1 MSAARYSR
9 RDVLRMAGLGAAALS
24 FPANLRAA
32 DAPPPKPS
40 EGRIVV
46 DFSRELGPIK
56 PLHGVNNG
64 PFNWGGRANVSVF
77 HREAGI
83 PWVRL
88 HDVHWPSPDV
98 VDIPCIFPL
107 FQADPEDPGN
117 YLFPKTDAYIKTIV
131 DLGEQIVWRLG
142 VSIEHSGYFYT
153 HPPEDFGKWAKVCV
167 NLIRHYNE
175 GWAGGFHHN
184 IRYWEIWNEPSNGK
198 TMWSGTRDQYF
209 QLYET
214 AAKAIKAHDPNLKVG
229 GPAIGNH
236 KDPWVPA
243 MLAYCRDRK
252 VPLDFFSWHCY
263 SASPLAV
270 KEAADRVRAML
281 DNYGFKETESHL
293 NEWHY
298 LGEGWQR
305 LRTPDPHHYLAL
317 REAYAAINGPEAAAF
332 AAAVLML
339 LQDSRLDVA
348 NYYTGDTSRWGLFDE
363 YGVPKKPYYAFRA
376 FNELCKTPRRI
387 GCTGTSPDA
396 RLSVCAGMARDGR
409 AARILLSNFQ
419 GAETVLHIELQDL
432 PWQNNPRVEI
442 YRVDAAN
449 DFALSATQSLQ
460 GTPPGLDV
468 KLPASGI
475 CLVKLSAP

>member
-1 MSAARYSR
+1 
-9 RDVLRMAGLGAAALS
+9 MAGFGAAAISFRAMGWAAGLS
-24 FPANLRAA
+24 E
-32 DAPPPKPS
+32 PKPPT
-40 EGRIVV
+40 ERILV
-46 DFSRELGPIK
+46 DFSKELGAIK
-56 PLHGVNNG
+56 ALHGVNNG
-64 PFNWGGRANVSVF
+64 PFNWGGRADVSVF

-83 PWVRL
+83 PSVRL

-107 FQADPEDPGN
+107 FHADADDPAN
-117 YLFPKTDAYIKTIV
+117 YLFARTDAYIKTIV
-131 DLGEQIVWRLG
+131 DLGERIVWRLG
-142 VSIEHSGYFYT
+142 VSIEHSGYYHT
-153 HPPEDFGKWAKVCV
+153 RPPPDFAKWTKICI
-167 NLIRHYNE
+167 NIIRHYNE

-198 TMWSGTRDQYF
+198 TMWAGTRDQYL

-236 KDPWVPA
+236 KDLWVPA
-243 MLAYCRDRK
+243 MMAYCRDRK
-252 VPLDFFSWHCY
+252 LPLDFFSWHCY
-263 SASPLAV
+263 SGSPLAV

-281 DNYGFKETESHL
+281 DEYGFKETESHL

-298 LGEGWQR
+298 LGDGWGR
-305 LRTPDPHHYLAL
+305 IRAGDPRKYAAL
-317 REAYAAINGPEAAAF
+317 REGFAETNGPEGAAF

-376 FNELCKTPRRI
+376 FNELCKTASR
-387 GCTGTSPDA
+387 
-396 RLSVCAGMARDGR
+396 VECAGTTLDAHLTGCAGLSKDQR
-409 AARILLSNFQ
+409 AATVLVSSLR
-419 GAETVLHIELQDL
+419 GAERELQL
-432 PWQNNPRVEI
+432 EFRNPPWKTDACAQV

-449 DFALSATQSLQ
+449 DLALVATQSLNGPRPNLTVQ
-460 GTPPGLDV
+460 
-468 KLPASGI
+468 LPASGI
-475 CLVKLSAP
+475 CLVKLSSP

>member
-9 RDVLRMAGLGAAALS
+9 RDVLRMASFGAAAIS
-24 FPANLRAA
+24 FPAKGWAA
-32 DAPPPKPS
+32 GVSQPKPPT
-40 EGRIVV
+40 ERILV
-46 DFSRELGPIK
+46 DFSKELGPIK

-64 PFNWGGRANVSVF
+64 PFNWGGRANVSVL
-77 HREAGI
+77 HQEAGI

-107 FQADPEDPGN
+107 FQADPDDPAN
-117 YLFPKTDAYIKTIV
+117 YLFAQTDAYIKTIV
-131 DLGEQIVWRLG
+131 DINEQIVWRLG
-142 VSIEHSGYFYT
+142 VSIEHSGYFHT
-153 HPPEDFGKWAKVCV
+153 HPPPDFAKWAKICI
-167 NLIRHYNE
+167 NIIRHYNE

-243 MLAYCRDRK
+243 LLAYCRDRK
-252 VPLDFFSWHCY
+252 LPLDFFSWHCY
-263 SASPLAV
+263 TASPLAV

-281 DNYGFKETESHL
+281 DEYGFKQTESHL

-298 LGEGWQR
+298 LGGGWDR
-305 LRTPDPHHYLAL
+305 LHPPDPHKYVAL
-317 REAYAAINGPEAAAF
+317 REAFAEINGPEGAAF
-332 AAAVLML
+332 AATVLML
-339 LQDSRLDVA
+339 LPDSRLDVA

-363 YGVPKKPYYAFRA
+363 YGVPKKAYYAFRA
-376 FNELCKTPRRI
+376 FNELCKTPCRI
-387 GCTGTSPDA
+387 ECTGTTPDA
-396 RLSVCAGMARDGR
+396 RLAVCAGMSKDRRTAN
-409 AARILLSNFQ
+409 ILVSSLR
-419 GAETVLHIELQDL
+419 GAEAELQLDL
-432 PWQNNPRVEI
+432 RNPPWKTEARAEVC
-442 YRVDAAN
+442 RVDAAN
-449 DFALSATQSLQ
+449 DFALAATQALN
-460 GTPPGLDV
+460 GTQPRLAV
-468 KLPASGI
+468 KLPASGV
-475 CLVKLSAP
+475 CLVKLRSP